1 MELHPE
7 MVFLKEN
14 VQVEIAFQMAIAI
27 LVDLFLGMQKVASLP
42 PQHLFVMLTRQ
53 PREFSY

>member
-1 MELHPE
+1 